1 MKEFLLEEKSIKE
14 PILEK
19 EVELIDYIRVVW
31 RRRRLIVFST
41 IISIMLAGIVS
52 FFMPPVYEVTAQL
65 RIGRV
70 WDKEIESHYL
80 TKELVGSDGFLSR
93 VIKRLNLPL
102 TPYIMKKRKTISVEV
117 LEGGGASQRFP
128 LLLNIQIRTND
139 PQQALDISNAV
150 SSILIEEHQGR
161 YEEKL
166 KEYRSYE
173 EELKREVGRI
183 EEQINDLE
191 RMIKKQSLS
200 PSVNAP
206 SVILLQA
213 QLEQKNVQL
222 LNLKKELK
230 DTRLNNAS
238 SIITEMTKL
247 ISPPILPKERISPK
261 IELNMAIAGFLGFFL
276 ALTLALFLEHT
287 RFRKET

>member
-1 MKEFLLEEKSIKE
+1 LKEFLLEEKSIKE